1 MKNNKTDKILII
13 EDNAIWQQKFRKC
26 LGEAYAFSFAA
37 NVEEAKKSFNSF
49 LPDIVVQDL
58 GLPKVEFGLNILDYI
73 VSQGTDAKVIVI
85 TSSQDHQHALEAQKR
100 GAYSYF
106 FKSENIQDELP
117 LMVKRAILMQTLER
131 DNRNLRDKLTSNLQ
145 FDDIIAVSKQMQNIL
160 KLIER
165 TQKTREPVLIS
176 GESGVGKEII
186 ARHIHNRSTGP
197 NKPFIAINSAA
208 VPENLLENE
217 LFGHEKG
224 AFTGAQDLKHGHFEL
239 AEGGTLFL
247 DEIGELPLSI
257 QAKLLRVIQEKK
269 FYRLGGTKE
278 ISANFR
284 LIAATNRN
292 LSDEIVNKNFRDDL
306 YYRLNVIPIQIPPLR
321 ERPDDIPA
329 LINHFV
335 MKYCKTY
342 NFNSTPT
349 LEPALIAYLSKLEW
363 KGNIRELENTLKR
376 MLVINHKNL
385 TLQDVPK
392 DIQEQ
397 GDPILKNALQNKYT
411 LDKFTKMYA
420 HMVYEH
426 LNHNKK
432 ETCEFLNINY
442 RTLVSRLKDDEL

>member
-1 MKNNKTDKILII
+1 MKKNKPDKILII
-13 EDNAIWQQKFRKC
+13 EDNAIWQQKFRKW
-26 LGEAYAFSFAA
+26 LGDGYTFSFAS
-37 NVEEAKKSFNSF
+37 NVDDAKKCFNSF

-58 GLPKVEFGLNILDYI
+58 GLPEIDLGLGILDYI

-117 LMVKRAILMQTLER
+117 LTVKRAILMQTLER

-160 KLIER
+160 RLIER
-165 TQKTREPVLIS
+165 TQKTREPVLIT
-176 GESGVGKEII
+176 GESGVGKEIV
-186 ARHIHNRSTGP
+186 AKHIHNRSLGA
-197 NKPFIAINSAA
+197 NKPFVAINSAA

-224 AFTGAQDLKHGHFEL
+224 AFTGAQDLKLGHFEL
-239 AEGGTLFL
+239 ANGGTLFL

-269 FYRLGGTKE
+269 YYRLGGTKE
-278 ISANFR
+278 ITANFR

-292 LSDEIVNKNFRDDL
+292 LSEEIIKKSFRDDL

-329 LINHFV
+329 LINYFV
-335 MKYCKTY
+335 TKYCQTY
-342 NFNSTPT
+342 NFKSTPSFD
-349 LEPALIAYLSKLEW
+349 PALIAYLSKLEW
-363 KGNIRELENTLKR
+363 KGNIRELENTLTR
-376 MLVINHKNL
+376 MLIVNNKNL
-385 TLQDVPK
+385 SLRDIPM

-397 GDPILKNALQNKYT
+397 SDPILKTALENKYT
-411 LDKFTKMYA
+411 MDEFTKMYA
-420 HMVYEH
+420 HMVYHH
-426 LNHNKK
+426 LNNNKK
-432 ETCEFLNINY
+432 ETCEFLQINY
-442 RTLVSRLKDDEL
+442 RTLISRLKDE

>member
-13 EDNAIWQQKFRKC
+13 EDNAIWQQRFKKW
-26 LGEAYAFSFAA
+26 LGDGYNFSFAS
-37 NVEEAKKSFNSF
+37 NVEEAKKTFNSF

-58 GLPKVEFGLNILDYI
+58 GLPEVNLGLDILDYI

-117 LMVKRAILMQTLER
+117 LTVKRAILMQTLER
-131 DNRNLRDKLTSNLQ
+131 DNRKLRDKLTSSLM
-145 FDDIIAVSKQMQNIL
+145 FDDLIAVSNQMQNIL
-160 KLIER
+160 KLVER
-165 TQKTREPVLIS
+165 THKTREPVLIS
-176 GESGVGKEII
+176 GESGVGKEIV
-186 ARHIHNRSTGP
+186 AKHIHNRSMGA

-224 AFTGAQDLKHGHFEL
+224 AFTGAQDLKLGHFEL
-239 AEGGTLFL
+239 AISGTLFL

-278 ISANFR
+278 ISTNFR
-284 LIAATNRN
+284 LIAATNRT
-292 LSDEIVNKNFRDDL
+292 LSEEIVKKTFRDDL
-306 YYRLNVIPIQIPPLR
+306 YYRLNVIPIHIPPLR

-329 LINHFV
+329 LINFFV
-335 MKYCKTY
+335 RKYCKTY
-342 NFNSTPT
+342 KLKSTPS
-349 LEPALIAYLSKLEW
+349 LDPALIAYLLKLEW
-363 KGNIRELENTLKR
+363 KGNIRELENTLTR
-376 MLVINHKNL
+376 MLVVNNKNL
-385 TLQDVPK
+385 TLKDIPK

-397 GDPILKNALQNKYT
+397 GDPILKTALQNKYT
-411 LDKFTKMYA
+411 LDEFTKMYA

-426 LNHNKK
+426 LEKNKK

-442 RTLVSRLKDDEL
+442 RTLISRLKDN

>member
-1 MKNNKTDKILII
+1 MVHIKADKILII
-13 EDNAIWQQKFRKC
+13 EDNAIWQQKFRKW
-26 LGEAYAFSFAA
+26 LGDGYTFSFAHNIA
-37 NVEEAKKSFNSF
+37 EAKKTFNNF

-58 GLPKVEFGLNILDYI
+58 GLPEIATGLEILDYI
-73 VSQGTDAKVIVI
+73 VQQGTDAKVIVI
-85 TSSQDHQHALEAQKR
+85 TSSQDHQHALQAQKR

-117 LMVKRAILMQTLER
+117 LTVKRAILMQTLER
-131 DNRNLRDKLTSNLQ
+131 DNRKLRDKLSSNLQ

-176 GESGVGKEII
+176 GESGVGKEIV
-186 ARHIHNRSTGP
+186 AKHIHARSIGP

-224 AFTGAQDLKHGHFEL
+224 AFTGAIDLKQGHFEL
-239 AEGGTLFL
+239 AHGGTLFL

-269 FYRLGGTKE
+269 FYRLGGTEE
-278 ISANFR
+278 ITANFR

-292 LSDEIVNKNFRDDL
+292 LSEEISRKTFREDL
-306 YYRLNVIPIQIPPLR
+306 FYRLNVIPINIPPLR

-329 LINHFV
+329 LINYFV
-335 MKYCKTY
+335 IKYCQTY
-342 NFNSTPT
+342 NFRTTPY
-349 LEPALIAYLSKLEW
+349 LDPALIAYLSKLEW

-376 MLVINHKNL
+376 MMVVNHKKL
-385 TLQDVPK
+385 TLKNIPK

-397 GDPILKNALQNKYT
+397 GDPILKNALQNQYSM
-411 LDKFTKMYA
+411 DEFTRMYA
-420 HMVYEH
+420 HMVYEY
-426 LNHNKK
+426 LNKNKK
-432 ETCEFLNINY
+432 ETCKFLNINY
-442 RTLVSRLKDDEL
+442 RTLIARLKDN